1 MSTLLQITNLSKAYG
16 PHVILDKVN
25 LNIIEKQKIGVFGR
39 NGAGKSTLFKIIIGE
54 EEFDSGT
61 VNIHDIAR
69 LGYLEQN
76 DPFEEDEIVMDF
88 LQRYS
93 EKEEWRCA
101 KVASQFQLNRD
112 QLYNP
117 VTDLS
122 GGYQMRVKLSAM
134 LLKEPNLL
142 LLDEPTNYLDLKT
155 LILLEKFLQS
165 YNSAF
170 LIISHDREFL
180 KNTCNETLEV
190 DQGDLVLY
198 PRPIEEYL
206 EFKQEQTRTKQ
217 AYNKKVGKQQQHLQK
232 FVDRFRYQASKA
244 SQAQNKIKQIDRLNT
259 VNIKMPEKTARI
271 HIPTI
276 EDKKGLA
283 IRIEELS
290 IGYSDKTV
298 ATEITHD
305 IERGEHIA
313 IVGDNG
319 QGKSTYIKT
328 IIGEIDSLSG
338 QARFMPNIRV
348 GYYAQHLHAM
358 LNSSE
363 SVEQYLERVA
373 GHGVSR
379 EEILATAGSFLF
391 DSDGI
396 SKTIQILSGGEKAR
410 LCLAG
415 LLLQKNNFLVLDEP
429 TNHLDFET
437 VEALGNSLSQFNGT
451 ILFISHNRTFV
462 NMIATAVIEVK
473 NGSVKRYNNSY
484 EEYVASLS
492 EPENDTESSSK
503 NTTRIKI
510 QSQKDQIKKFKQQI
524 SKLDKKVQQYEEEK
538 TKLHKYFENNPVNY
552 SQKKAERLTQI
563 ERLIKRYE
571 NEWMEVEEEIQKLEG

>member
-16 PHVILDKVN
+16 PHVILDEVN

-54 EEFDSGT
+54 EESDSGK
-61 VNIHDIAR
+61 VNIHDITR

-76 DPFEEDEIVMDF
+76 DPFEENEIVMDF

-93 EKEEWRCA
+93 DKEEWRCA
-101 KVASQFQLNRD
+101 KIASQFQITKD

-142 LLDEPTNYLDLKT
+142 LLDEPTNYLDLRT

-206 EFKQEQTRTKQ
+206 AFKEEQTRTKQ
-217 AYNKKVGKQQQHLQK
+217 AYNKKIGRQQQHLQK

-244 SQAQNKIKQIDRLNT
+244 SQAQNKIKQIDRLKT
-259 VNIKMPEKTARI
+259 VNIKLPGKTARI
-271 HIPTI
+271 YIPQI

-290 IGYSDKTV
+290 IGYKDKVV
-298 ATEITHD
+298 ATDITHD

-328 IIGEIDSLSG
+328 IIGEIKNLSG
-338 QARFMPNIRV
+338 EARFMPNVNV
-348 GYYAQHLHAM
+348 GYYAQHLQLM
-358 LNSSE
+358 LNDSE
-363 SVEQYLERVA
+363 TVEQYLERVA

-379 EEILATAGSFLF
+379 EEMLATAGSFLF
-391 DSDGI
+391 DRDGVQ
-396 SKTIQILSGGEKAR
+396 KPIQILSGGEKAR

-415 LLLQKNNFLVLDEP
+415 LLLQKNNFVVLDEP

-462 NMIATAVIEVK
+462 NMIATSVIEVK
-473 NGSVKRYNNSY
+473 NGEVKRYNNSY

-492 EPENDTESSSK
+492 TQGDEPSEETTVSIKTKVQSTK
-503 NTTRIKI
+503 NTVKRL
-510 QSQKDQIKKFKQQI
+510 KQQI
-524 SKLDKKVQQYEEEK
+524 NKLEKKVQQYEEEK
-538 TKLHKYFENNPVNY
+538 IKLHKYFENNPVNY
-552 SQKKAERLTQI
+552 SQKKADRLTQI
-563 ERLIKRYE
+563 ENLIKRYE
-571 NEWMEVEEEIQKLEG
+571 NEWMEIEEEIQKLNN